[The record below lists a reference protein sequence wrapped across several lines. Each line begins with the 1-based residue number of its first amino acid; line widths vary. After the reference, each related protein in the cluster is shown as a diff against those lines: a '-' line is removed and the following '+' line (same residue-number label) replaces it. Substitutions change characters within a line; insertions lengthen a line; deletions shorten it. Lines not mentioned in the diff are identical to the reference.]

1 MPDSEILLE
10 FLSLALIAIF
20 GFIYGVLG
28 AVVILPGLMF
38 GSLIT
43 KFLGFELYPPIVA
56 FSPMAAALI
65 VFTAGLEVDM
75 EFLNTHK
82 FSLVLTIFFEYV
94 LLFPILY
101 VLYAYISRSISYILL
116 ALSVASN
123 EAFALA
129 VGHDEETR
137 KYGIVI
143 SVLEDSIA
151 VFLLALGF
159 YTFQI
164 GYQLEVELLRLIMLT
179 VVVVLVLFIFSKP
192 FASMIGMVRHPE
204 AKSLVAILYI
214 LILILVSENLNLP
227 EALVVFLG
235 GIFLS
240 YYVMDEELNLW
251 MHSYMYLALMGYV
264 ISLPY
269 FLEVSIGLEQFIT
282 YIIYGAIAGIASY
295 ILRVVILYISTNLA
309 GIEMNSSIL
318 LSLTLANS
326 GEFGLIVLGGLVA
339 QGVIEPWAFYVTLF
353 GYAFNL
359 TIVSYVA
366 RNIGRISTIFVQA
379 IPSSIFNTLF
389 EINNE
394 VKTYFEYLW
403 MEGETVKEI
412 YRILL
417 LTATAYLSTGLLYL
431 VSRPFE
437 SAAIFAFQLSI
448 VIVTIYF
455 TYRRFVE
462 RTFKTIKRGVVLPV
476 IFELAI
482 TLLVLLSLVESIR
495 ITLTRA
501 FIDANLVLVSL
512 IIAGIL
518 ASIFI
523 RSSYILAR
531 RREALE

>member
-1 MPDSEILLE
+1 MANGELILE

-28 AVVILPGLMF
+28 AVIILPGLMF

-43 KFLGFELYPPIVA
+43 KFLGFELYHPLVA

-82 FSLVLTIFFEYV
+82 FNLILTIFFEYV

-101 VLYAYISRSISYILL
+101 ILYRYISRSISYILL

-143 SVLEDSIA
+143 SVLEDSVA

-164 GYQLEVELLRLIMLT
+164 GYQLEAELLRLIMLT
-179 VVVVLVLFIFSKP
+179 VVVVLILFIFSKP

-214 LILILVSENLNLP
+214 LILIMVSENLNLP

-240 YYVMDEELNLW
+240 YYVVDEELNQW

-269 FLEVSIGLEQFIT
+269 FLDVSIAFDQFLT
-282 YIIYGAIAGIASY
+282 YVLYGAVAGLASY
-295 ILRVVILYISTNLA
+295 LLRVGILYLSTNLS
-309 GIEMNSSIL
+309 GIETNSSIL

-326 GEFGLIVLGGLVA
+326 GEFGLIVLGGLA
-339 QGVIEPWAFYVTLF
+339 TQGVIEPWAFYVTLF

-366 RNIGRISTIFVQA
+366 RNINSVSTVFLRF
-379 IPSSIFNTLF
+379 IPDSVFSRLV
-389 EINNE
+389 EINSE
-394 VKTYFEYLW
+394 VRTYFEYLW
-403 MEGETVKEI
+403 MEGDTVKEI

-417 LTATAYLSTGLLYL
+417 LTATAYLSAGLLYL

-437 SAAIFAFQLSI
+437 SAVIFSFQLSI
-448 VIVTIYF
+448 VIVTIFF
-455 TYRRFVE
+455 TYRRFVK
-462 RTFKTIKRGVVLPV
+462 RMLKRMKRGVALPV
-476 IFELAI
+476 IFELAV
-482 TLLVLLSLVESIR
+482 TLLVLLSLIESIR
-495 ITLTRA
+495 ITLSRA
-501 FIDANLVLVSL
+501 FIDQNLVIISL
-512 IIAGIL
+512 IISVVL

-523 RSSYILAR
+523 RSSYVLAR
-531 RREALE
+531 RGEILK